1 MPALPQV
8 RWTPAAAPLGSENCV
23 LAARSR
29 RHSVV
34 EFPGPLSIKTVTT
47 GRVAWRIGRRD
58 VWVDQSTFLILN
70 DGEPYSMEIDAAE
83 PVATCCVFFKRGF
96 VENVLRDVSASD
108 ERCLEEPEPTAT
120 EVLFLSRLHTRSAA
134 IDRWIAAVRS
144 CMMDGSSGLHLEE
157 CYLGLAAELAVHAGE
172 VRKQLSTIT
181 AAKQST
187 RFELMERVSRG
198 REYLHACPEGTATLA
213 DAARAAAMS
222 LFHFQRT
229 FKRAFGVS
237 PSRYVAGLRFSR
249 AARLLQAGTSVTE
262 SALAV
267 GFGSTASFSVAFR
280 AWSGMAP
287 SQYAAQFRKIS
298 KAPTR

>member
-8 RWTPAAAPLGSENCV
+8 KWTPAAPLGSENCV

-29 RHSVV
+29 RHSVR
-34 EFPGPLSIKTVTT
+34 EFPGPLSIKTVTS

-58 VWVDQSTFLILN
+58 VWVDESTVLILN
-70 DGEPYSMEIDAAE
+70 DGEPYSMEIDTAE

-108 ERCLEEPEPTAT
+108 ERCLEEPEPRAT
-120 EVLFLSRLHTRSAA
+120 EFLFLNRLRTRTAEMDS
-134 IDRWIAAVRS
+134 WIAAVRR
-144 CMMDGSSGLHLEE
+144 CMMGEGAGVRLEE

-172 VRKQLSTIT
+172 VRKQLSRIA
-181 AAKQST
+181 AAKAST
-187 RFELMERVSRG
+187 RIELLERVSRG
-198 REYLHACPEGTATLA
+198 REYLHACPDGTATLA

-222 LFHFQRT
+222 PFHFQRT

-237 PSRYVAGLRFSR
+237 PSRYVAGLRFTR
-249 AARLLQAGTSVTE
+249 AGRLLQAGTSVTE
-262 SALAV
+262 AALAV

-280 AWSGMAP
+280 AWSGMTP
-287 SQYAAQFRKIS
+287 SQYAGRFRKKS
-298 KAPTR
+298 KAGEA